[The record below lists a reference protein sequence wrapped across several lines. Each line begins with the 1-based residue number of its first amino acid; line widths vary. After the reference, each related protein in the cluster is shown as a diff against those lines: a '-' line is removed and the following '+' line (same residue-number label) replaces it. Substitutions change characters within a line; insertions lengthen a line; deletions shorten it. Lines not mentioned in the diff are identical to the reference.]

1 MNSRVVTLALL
12 VLGLLSLIAL
22 VPAVR
27 AVRIPGNHQG
37 YEPPQ
42 PIAYSH
48 RLHAGELAIPCEY
61 CHFAADRSR
70 HAGIPSASKCMNCHQ
85 FVSAARSKVRA
96 EEELAKSEGREP
108 RRVVSPEIQKLY
120 DALALGPDMKPVP
133 DRTPQPIEWERI
145 HKVPDFV
152 YFDHR
157 AHVNRGVTCQKCHGP
172 VETME
177 KMRQHET
184 LLMGWCVN
192 CHRGQGGALINGQI
206 AKGST
211 DCSVC
216 HY

>member
-1 MNSRVVTLALL
+1 MNSRVVTLALV

-27 AVRIPGNHQG
+27 AVRFPGNHQG
-37 YEPPQ
+37 YEPSQ

-61 CHFAADRSR
+61 CHYAADRSR
-70 HAGIPSASKCMNCHQ
+70 HAGIPSATKCMNCHR

-120 DALALGPDMKPVP
+120 DALALGPDMKQIPGKP
-133 DRTPQPIEWERI
+133 TKPIEWARI

-157 AHVNRGVTCQKCHGP
+157 AHVKRGVTCQKCHGP

-177 KMRQHET
+177 RMRQQET

-192 CHRGQGGALINGQI
+192 CHRGVGGALVSGQI

>member
-120 DALALGPDMKPVP
+120 DALALGPDMNPVP
-133 DRTPQPIEWERI
+133 DRTP
-145 HKVPDFV
+145 
-152 YFDHR
+152 
-157 AHVNRGVTCQKCHGP
+157 
-172 VETME
+172 
-177 KMRQHET
+177 QHET

-192 CHRGQGGALINGQI
+192 CHRGQGGALIDGQI